1 MNDFPDMP
9 RMVMV
14 SGVVN
19 SSNFISVPYEWK
31 DMVNPDSI
39 TVSLTKLGAHQD
51 VIVKRVSLEEVLLQ
65 SRPGIPIRCFY
76 QLFAEV
82 KDNYEPPEEVD

>member
-1 MNDFPDMP
+1 ME
-9 RMVMV
+9 
-14 SGVVN
+14 G
-19 SSNFISVPYEWK
+19 YGY
-31 DMVNPDSI
+31 
-39 TVSLTKLGAHQD
+39 LGAHQD